1 MEAGGNCMKGFRL
14 DDKGDVI
21 IRNGD
26 IELVSGNELLRQ
38 TVQQVTGT
46 NKGEWALNK
55 DEGIDFHKILGKNQD
70 EDVIRAELETAARL
84 VDDTLSITSF
94 SVSQENR
101 HRTINYTMVNENG
114 EEIGGE
120 QDYGV

>member
-1 MEAGGNCMKGFRL
+1 MKCFKL

-26 IELVSGNELLRQ
+26 IELVYDNELLRQ
-38 TVQQVTGT
+38 NVQQVTGT

-55 DEGIDFHKILGKNQD
+55 DEGIDFHKILDKRQD
-70 EDVIRAELETAARL
+70 DDVIRAELESAARL
-84 VDDTLSITSF
+84 VDDTLFIKSF
-94 SVSQENR
+94 SISQEQRNR
-101 HRTINYTMVNENG
+101 KIDYTMVNGDG

-120 QDYGV
+120 KNYGI

>member
-1 MEAGGNCMKGFRL
+1 MKGFKL
-14 DDKGDVI
+14 DEKGDVV

-26 IELVSGNELLRQ
+26 IELVEGNELLRQ

-55 DEGIDFHKILGKNQD
+55 DEGIDFHKILAKNQD
-70 EDVIRAELETAARL
+70 SDVIRAELAQAAQL
-84 VDDTLSITSF
+84 VDDTLSIKAF
-94 SVSQENR
+94 SVSQEKR

-120 QDYGV
+120 QGYGI